1 MGELERKEEIQKER
15 LEKIKGLEKLSI
27 EELEENIKKLREDY
41 RLCTIKLREDI
52 KALEWAIKVKKVIGI
67 YEKKGFE
74 GVYAYALTEKSS
86 YSDPEERGRYTED
99 DTPF

>member
-1 MGELERKEEIQKER
+1 MGEFERREEIEKER
-15 LEKIKGLEKLSI
+15 LERIRNLGKIDT
-27 EELEENIKKLREDY
+27 EELKERLEKLREDY

-74 GVYAYALTEKSS
+74 GVYAYALTEKSCHR
-86 YSDPEERGRYTED
+86 DPEEGGRYTED
-99 DTPF
+99 DFPF